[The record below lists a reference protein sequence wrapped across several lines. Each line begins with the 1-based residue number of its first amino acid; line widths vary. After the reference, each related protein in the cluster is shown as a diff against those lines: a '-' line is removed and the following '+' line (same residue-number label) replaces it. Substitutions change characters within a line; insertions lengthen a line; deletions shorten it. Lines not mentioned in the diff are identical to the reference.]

1 MNLTIL
7 LEDKLK
13 KIQVN
18 NDSPDNLVDIL
29 MNEGIYIAANCGR
42 MGICGKCDIVI
53 KEIDS
58 VSSDEKK
65 LACKTT
71 KDWLLNYD
79 NLTIQVNNYM
89 LDPDMKIEEGYAGD
103 KTREESTSDNES
115 SLSTSKSYNVAIDI
129 GTTTIVFALVDYESN
144 RVVATSSR
152 VNSQRKYG
160 ADVISRI
167 NMASS
172 GRLEDLRKCIV
183 EDVVSGINEMCT
195 DNGTYFDR
203 AETTGVGKEMCLSA
217 IRTII
222 ITGNT
227 TMCHILMGYD
237 CSGLGSYP
245 YAPVNIK
252 TIVTDTQNVLGIEER
267 IPVII
272 PPGFTTFVGA
282 DITSGVLAIHSGRNL
297 SSDDSNLEDAGM
309 SSVKDDN
316 TFILIDLGTNAEMVL
331 RRGHEFVVTS
341 TAAGP
346 AFEGVNISCGVAS
359 VEGAISHFEIRDG
372 LRAFDTIGGK
382 EPIGICGSGLVD
394 IIYELRKNDIIDENG
409 ILIDKYIQ
417 NGYKIYKDIALT
429 QDDIR
434 QFLLAKAAI
443 RAGLEILLEESGI
456 IYSDVD
462 KLYISGGFGSSI
474 DIHKA
479 SSIGII
485 PLQLRD
491 KAEAVGNSSIG
502 GAITLASSI
511 CGKCDSTFDISKR
524 VNDVNIDYLEAITS
538 NAKEVNLSLHKDF
551 QNKYMTCMC
560 IEREE

>member
-89 LDPDMKIEEGYAGD
+89 LDPDMKIEEGFAGD
-103 KTREESTSDNES
+103 KAREES
-115 SLSTSKSYNVAIDI
+115 SLSRSKSYNVAIDI

-144 RVVATSSR
+144 RVIATSSR
-152 VNSQRKYG
+152 ANSQRKYG

-172 GRLEDLRKCIV
+172 GRLEGLRKCIV

-195 DNGTYFDR
+195 DNGTY
-203 AETTGVGKEMCLSA
+203 LSA
-217 IRTII
+217 IRTFI

-252 TIVTDTQNVLGIEER
+252 TIVTDTHKVLGIEDR

-282 DITSGVLAIHSGRNL
+282 DITSGVLAIHLEQNLPSDNRNV
-297 SSDDSNLEDAGM
+297 DDAGN

-331 RRGHEFVVTS
+331 RKGDEFVVTS

-382 EPIGICGSGLVD
+382 APIGICGSGLVD

-417 NGYKIYKDIALT
+417 DGYKIYKNIALT

-462 KLYISGGFGSSI
+462 RLYISGGFGSSI

-485 PLQLRD
+485 PSQLRD

-502 GAITLASSI
+502 GAIIMASSI
-511 CGKCDSTFDISKR
+511 GGKCDDTFDISKR

-538 NAKEVNLSLHKDF
+538 NAKEVNLSLHKEF

>member
-1 MNLTIL
+1 M
-7 LEDKLK
+7 
-13 KIQVN
+13 
-18 NDSPDNLVDIL
+18 
-29 MNEGIYIAANCGR
+29 
-42 MGICGKCDIVI
+42 
-53 KEIDS
+53 
-58 VSSDEKK
+58 
-65 LACKTT
+65 
-71 KDWLLNYD
+71 
-79 NLTIQVNNYM
+79 
-89 LDPDMKIEEGYAGD
+89 
-103 KTREESTSDNES
+103 
-115 SLSTSKSYNVAIDI
+115 
-129 GTTTIVFALVDYESN
+129 
-144 RVVATSSR
+144 
-152 VNSQRKYG
+152 
-160 ADVISRI
+160 
-167 NMASS
+167 
-172 GRLEDLRKCIV
+172 
-183 EDVVSGINEMCT
+183 VSGINEMCT
-195 DNGTYFDR
+195 DNETY
-203 AETTGVGKEMCLSA
+203 LSA

-237 CSGLGSYP
+237 CSGLGAYP
-245 YAPVNIK
+245 YVPVSIK
-252 TIVTDTQNVLGIEER
+252 IIVTDTQNVLGIEER

-282 DITSGVLAIHSGRNL
+282 DITSGVLAIHSGKNLPSDNRNV
-297 SSDDSNLEDAGM
+297 DDADN

-331 RRGHEFVVTS
+331 RKGDEFVVTS

-359 VEGAISHFEIRDG
+359 VEGAISHFEIREG

-485 PLQLRD
+485 PSQLSD

-502 GAITLASSI
+502 GAITLASSLG
-511 CGKCDSTFDISKR
+511 GKCDDTFDISKK

-538 NAKEVNLSLHKDF
+538 NAEEVNLSLHKEF

>member
-71 KDWLLNYD
+71 RDWLLNYD

-89 LDPDMKIEEGYAGD
+89 LDPDMKIEEGFAGD
-103 KTREESTSDNES
+103 KAREESTSDKES
-115 SLSTSKSYNVAIDI
+115 SLSRSKSYNVAIDI

-144 RVVATSSR
+144 RVIATSSR

-183 EDVVSGINEMCT
+183 EDVVPGINEMCT
-195 DNGTYFDR
+195 DNGTYF
-203 AETTGVGKEMCLSA
+203 SA

-237 CSGLGSYP
+237 CSGLGAYP
-245 YAPVNIK
+245 YAPVNIN

-282 DITSGVLAIHSGRNL
+282 DITSGVLAIHSGQNL
-297 SSDDSNLEDAGM
+297 SS
-309 SSVKDDN
+309 DN

-331 RRGHEFVVTS
+331 RRGSEFVVTS

-417 NGYKIYKDIALT
+417 NGYKIYKDIVLT

-443 RAGLEILLEESGI
+443 RVGLEILLEESGI

-485 PLQLRD
+485 PSQLRD

-502 GAITLASSI
+502 GAITLAYSI
-511 CGKCDSTFDISKR
+511 GGKCDSTFDISKR

>member
-79 NLTIQVNNYM
+79 NLTIRVNNYM

-103 KTREESTSDNES
+103 KDREESTSDKES
-115 SLSTSKSYNVAIDI
+115 SLSSSKSYNVAIDI
-129 GTTTIVFALVDYESN
+129 GTTTIVFVLVDYESN
-144 RVVATSSR
+144 RVIVTSSR

-195 DNGTYFDR
+195 NNGTY
-203 AETTGVGKEMCLSA
+203 LSDV
-217 IRTII
+217 RTII

-282 DITSGVLAIHSGRNL
+282 DITSGVLAIHSGQNL
-297 SSDDSNLEDAGM
+297 PSDDSNLEDAGM

-331 RRGHEFVVTS
+331 RRDHEFVVTS

-382 EPIGICGSGLVD
+382 ESIGICGSGLVD

-462 KLYISGGFGSSI
+462 RLYISGGFGSSI
-474 DIHKA
+474 DIRKA

-485 PLQLRD
+485 PSQLRD

-511 CGKCDSTFDISKR
+511 GGKCDFAFDISKR

>member
-89 LDPDMKIEEGYAGD
+89 LDPDMKIEEGFAGD
-103 KTREESTSDNES
+103 KDREESASDKEA
-115 SLSTSKSYNVAIDI
+115 SLCNFSCYNVAIDI

-144 RVVATSSR
+144 RVVAASSR
-152 VNSQRKYG
+152 ANSQRKYG

-172 GRLEDLRKCIV
+172 GRLEGLRKCIV
-183 EDVVSGINEMCT
+183 EDVVSGINDMCT
-195 DNGTYFDR
+195 DNGTY
-203 AETTGVGKEMCLSA
+203 LSA

-237 CSGLGSYP
+237 CSGLGAYP
-245 YAPVNIK
+245 YVPVNIK
-252 TIVTDTQNVLGIEER
+252 IIVTDTQNVLGIEER

-282 DITSGVLAIHSGRNL
+282 DITSGVLAIHSSKNLPSDNRNV
-297 SSDDSNLEDAGM
+297 DDADNPG
-309 SSVKDDN
+309 VKDDN

-331 RRGHEFVVTS
+331 RKGDEFVVTS

-359 VEGAISHFEIRDG
+359 VEGAISHFEVRDG

-409 ILIDKYIQ
+409 ILLDKYIQ
-417 NGYKIYKDIALT
+417 NGYKIYKNIALT

-485 PLQLRD
+485 PSQLSD

-502 GAITLASSI
+502 GAITLASSLG
-511 CGKCDSTFDISKR
+511 GKCDDTFDISKR

>member
-89 LDPDMKIEEGYAGD
+89 LDPDMKIEEGFAED
-103 KTREESTSDNES
+103 KAREESTSDNES

-183 EDVVSGINEMCT
+183 EDVASGINEMCT
-195 DNGTYFDR
+195 DNGTY
-203 AETTGVGKEMCLSA
+203 LSA

-331 RRGHEFVVTS
+331 RKGDEFVVTS

-485 PLQLRD
+485 PSQLRD

-511 CGKCDSTFDISKR
+511 GGKCDSTFDISKR

-538 NAKEVNLSLHKDF
+538 NAKEINLSLHKDF

>member
-1 MNLTIL
+1 
-7 LEDKLK
+7 
-13 KIQVN
+13 
-18 NDSPDNLVDIL
+18 
-29 MNEGIYIAANCGR
+29 
-42 MGICGKCDIVI
+42 
-53 KEIDS
+53 
-58 VSSDEKK
+58 
-65 LACKTT
+65 
-71 KDWLLNYD
+71 
-79 NLTIQVNNYM
+79 
-89 LDPDMKIEEGYAGD
+89 
-103 KTREESTSDNES
+103 
-115 SLSTSKSYNVAIDI
+115 
-129 GTTTIVFALVDYESN
+129 
-144 RVVATSSR
+144 
-152 VNSQRKYG
+152 
-160 ADVISRI
+160 
-167 NMASS
+167 
-172 GRLEDLRKCIV
+172 
-183 EDVVSGINEMCT
+183 
-195 DNGTYFDR
+195 
-203 AETTGVGKEMCLSA
+203 
-217 IRTII
+217 
-222 ITGNT
+222 
-227 TMCHILMGYD
+227 
-237 CSGLGSYP
+237 
-245 YAPVNIK
+245 
-252 TIVTDTQNVLGIEER
+252 
-267 IPVII
+267 
-272 PPGFTTFVGA
+272 
-282 DITSGVLAIHSGRNL
+282 
-297 SSDDSNLEDAGM
+297 
-309 SSVKDDN
+309 
-316 TFILIDLGTNAEMVL
+316 MVL

-382 EPIGICGSGLVD
+382 APIGICGSGLVD

-485 PLQLRD
+485 PSQLRD

-511 CGKCDSTFDISKR
+511 GGKCDSTFDIAKR
-524 VNDVNIDYLEAITS
+524 ANDVNIDYLEAITS
-538 NAKEVNLSLHKDF
+538 NAKEINLSLHKDF

>member
-71 KDWLLNYD
+71 KDWLLSYD

-103 KTREESTSDNES
+103 KDREESTNDKEASYNETEDSRAKEEAVSNKES
-115 SLSTSKSYNVAIDI
+115 SLDNTNCYNVAIDI

-183 EDVVSGINEMCT
+183 EDVLSGINEICT
-195 DNGTYFDR
+195 NNGTY
-203 AETTGVGKEMCLSA
+203 LSN

-245 YAPVNIK
+245 YAPFNIK

-282 DITSGVLAIHSGRNL
+282 DITSGVLAIHSEQNL
-297 SSDDSNLEDAGM
+297 LS
-309 SSVKDDN
+309 DN

-485 PLQLRD
+485 PSQLRD

-511 CGKCDSTFDISKR
+511 GGKCDSTFDIAKR
-524 VNDVNIDYLEAITS
+524 ANDVNIDYLEAITS
-538 NAKEVNLSLHKDF
+538 NAKEINLSLHKDF